1 VRDVSLSAQKF
12 EDYADDRVAAPRRA
26 RTAVP
31 PDFGPAPIPE
41 RPALARFLR
50 RPRLGFSILVG
61 IAGLALVGVP
71 LNALFLQDG
80 RHPAP
85 LFGGRTLAPEPVQ
98 TAAKPAPRPAPA
110 DVARVAETEAS
121 KTETHARATK
131 PEARSDAAA
140 LTAEIL
146 KSAPPAPA
154 AAPAAASA
162 KPAKKRETVAS
173 RDAIGSLLGA
183 APKPAA
189 AAKPAAAPRPPANVP
204 APAAAAAPAA
214 AGPDQNVVSA
224 QRALQRLGY
233 VVKPD
238 GVMSPELRKT
248 IEKFQRDNGLP
259 ATGQLGPQVVKLLS
273 TRTASQH

>member
-12 EDYADDRVAAPRRA
+12 EDFSDDRAAAPRRA
-26 RTAVP
+26 KAALP
-31 PDFGPAPIPE
+31 PDFGPAPIRE

-50 RPRLGFSILVG
+50 RPRIGFSILVG

-85 LFGGRTLAPEPVQ
+85 LFGARTLAPEPIQ
-98 TAAKPAPRPAPA
+98 TAAKPAPRPAPE
-110 DVARVAETEAS
+110 VARVEAEPIKAEPG
-121 KTETHARATK
+121 HAKAAK

-154 AAPAAASA
+154 QAAAPS
-162 KPAKKRETVAS
+162 KSVKKVVAS
-173 RDAIGSLLGA
+173 RDAIGSLLGPV
-183 APKPAA
+183 PKPAA
-189 AAKPAAAPRPPANVP
+189 VVKSATAAKPAAVAKPSAIP

-214 AGPDQNVVSA
+214 GPDQSVVSA

-238 GVMSPELRKT
+238 GAMTPEMRKT
-248 IEKFQRDNGLP
+248 VEKFERDNGLP
-259 ATGQLGPQVVKLLS
+259 ATGQLGPKVVKLLS
-273 TRTASQH
+273 TKTASQH